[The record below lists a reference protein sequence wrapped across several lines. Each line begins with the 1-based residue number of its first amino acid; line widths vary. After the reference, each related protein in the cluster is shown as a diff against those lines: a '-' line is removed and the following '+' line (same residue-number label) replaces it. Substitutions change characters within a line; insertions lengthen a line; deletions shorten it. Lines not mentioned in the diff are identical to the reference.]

1 MSAQLFKSIIPKK
14 KLYDL
19 LEIICT
25 KTDKNYIINKDAF
38 KKGIFNNIIQNFL
51 EECNSYYHLSKQK
64 YITKKL
70 TYNSFTTVVR
80 QICNSNKIVYT
91 SKIKYNNSTYDIIY
105 YIYTE

>member
-14 KLYDL
+14 KIYDL
-19 LEIICT
+19 LEIICI
-25 KTDKNYIINKDAF
+25 KTDKNFIINKDAF
-38 KKGIFNNIIQNFL
+38 KKGIFNNTIQNFL
-51 EECNSYYHLSKQK
+51 EDCKSYYHLSKQK

-70 TYNSFTTVVR
+70 SYNTFTTVLR

>member
-14 KLYDL
+14 KIYDL
-19 LEIICT
+19 LEIISI
-25 KTDKNYIINKDAF
+25 KTDKNFIVNKDAF
-38 KKGIFNNIIQNFL
+38 KKGIFNNTIQNFL
-51 EECNSYYHLSKQK
+51 EECKSYYHSSKQK

-70 TYNSFTTVVR
+70 SYNSFTTVVR

>member
-1 MSAQLFKSIIPKK
+1 MSAQLFKNIIPKK

-25 KTDKNYIINKDAF
+25 KTEKNYTINKDAF
-38 KKGIFNNIIQNFL
+38 KKGIFNDTIQNFL
-51 EECNSYYHLSKQK
+51 EECKSYYHLSKQK
-64 YITKKL
+64 YIDKKL
-70 TYNSFTTVVR
+70 TYNTFTTVVR

>member
-1 MSAQLFKSIIPKK
+1 MSAQLFKTNIPKK
-14 KLYDL
+14 NIYDL

-25 KTDKNYIINKDAF
+25 KTDKNYILNKDAF

-51 EECNSYYHLSKQK
+51 EECKPHYHLSKQK
-64 YITKKL
+64 YIEKKL

-105 YIYTE
+105 YIYKE